1 MSRWWSYKFSR
12 ELILL
17 VKNAHSKYVADVEMQ
32 KEIQSK
38 EKLEQEMKK
47 KEQDV
52 LQTQKQKIDKLELE
66 LSSQKSSLKVAGES
80 IKEGNIKLQNALL
93 EKALS
98 REKIQEAL
106 AMTDTGL
113 DRKRCIEKN
122 IGEISQKKIKL
133 SKI

>member
-1 MSRWWSYKFSR
+1 M
-12 ELILL
+12 
-17 VKNAHSKYVADVEMQ
+17 
-32 KEIQSK
+32 
-38 EKLEQEMKK
+38 
-47 KEQDV
+47 
-52 LQTQKQKIDKLELE
+52 
-66 LSSQKSSLKVAGES
+66 AGES

-106 AMTDTGL
+106 AMTDMGL

-122 IGEISQKKIKL
+122 IGEISQNKIKL

>member
-1 MSRWWSYKFSR
+1 MP
-12 ELILL
+12 
-17 VKNAHSKYVADVEMQ
+17 VKNAHSKYVADLQMQ

-66 LSSQKSSLKVAGES
+66 LSSQKSSLKVAGER

-106 AMTDTGL
+106 AMTDMGL
-113 DRKRCIEKN
+113 D
-122 IGEISQKKIKL
+122 
-133 SKI
+133 